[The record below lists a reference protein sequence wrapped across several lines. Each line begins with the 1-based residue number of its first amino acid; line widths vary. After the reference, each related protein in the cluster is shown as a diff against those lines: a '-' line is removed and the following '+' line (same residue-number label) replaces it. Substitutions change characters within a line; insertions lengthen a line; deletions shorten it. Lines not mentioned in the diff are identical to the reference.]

1 MKSEET
7 HDKQAGLPTATTD
20 LLRILTDRIVQ
31 NFQPIRLI
39 LFGSYARGEANPH
52 SDIDLLVV
60 FPQASDKRQS
70 RYVARSP
77 TCLCVKMSS
86 SQLQKG
92 LLTTSP
98 LITSWQVLIADEAAR
113 RAIYKVRC
121 QLLRPAYRLEI
132 RLIQTEADLLYS
144 YQLFTDYPILRW
156 DNAPHCPSL
165 RCFPHH
171 QHEEN

>member
-1 MKSEET
+1 MKKRRSVLWQLIEQKIAAYRASTYHRLDELSPGREGLCGWSK
-7 HDKQAGLPTATTD
+7 DVGSLKRSRKCSAVSPAGL
-20 LLRILTDRIVQ
+20 
-31 NFQPIRLI
+31 
-39 LFGSYARGEANPH
+39 E
-52 SDIDLLVV
+52 
-60 FPQASDKRQS
+60 
-70 RYVARSP
+70 
-77 TCLCVKMSS
+77 
-86 SQLQKG
+86 QKG

-113 RAIYKVRC
+113 RAMYKVRC

-171 QHEEN
+171 QHEES